1 MTREFPQRLPTF
13 SPPGALLKRAIAAEP
28 AARNAREGDSEPL
41 YLIELR
47 RLPCLKC
54 GLEPCGEAAH
64 VRAQS
69 GAHGKRSGMGKT
81 PQDRWA
87 LPLCGGC
94 HREDKDAQHKIGELA
109 FWHGLGINPH
119 LVCTQLYAAKGDP
132 IRMRAVVF
140 VAIAERESAAQ
151 FRVGR

>member
-1 MTREFPQRLPTF
+1 MTHEFPQRLPTF
-13 SPPGALLKRAIAAEP
+13 APPGALLKRAIAVEP
-28 AARNAREGDSEPL
+28 AARESNGEGDGL
-41 YLIELR
+41 YVIEIR

-54 GLEPCGEAAH
+54 GMEPCGEASH
-64 VRAQS
+64 LRAQS
-69 GAHGKRSGMGKT
+69 GAHGKHGGMGKK
-81 PQDRWA
+81 P
-87 LPLCGGC
+87 LPKWCLPVCGNC

-132 IRMRAVVF
+132 VRMRAVVF

-151 FRVGR
+151 FRAG